1 MVMTYE
7 ERVRGLLAGMRVR
20 LKATDERYAEALK
33 AHNGDERAPE
43 VIRQWYNMR
52 EQEGA
57 IDALKTVLNDEYW
70 K

>member
-7 ERVRGLLAGMRVR
+7 ERVLGLLAGMRVR
-20 LKATDERYAEALK
+20 LKATDDRYAEALK

-43 VIRQWYNMR
+43 VIQHRYKMI

-57 IDALKTVLNDEYW
+57 IDALKKILDNEYW